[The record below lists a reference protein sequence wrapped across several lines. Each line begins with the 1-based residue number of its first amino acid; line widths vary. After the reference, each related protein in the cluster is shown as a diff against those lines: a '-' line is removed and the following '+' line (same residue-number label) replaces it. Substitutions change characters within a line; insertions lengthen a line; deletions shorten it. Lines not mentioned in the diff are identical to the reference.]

1 MTLIEALIYRL
12 KSKIEETGMT
22 QYELSL
28 KSGVPQS
35 TISAILLGQTKDMK
49 ISTLLDLCYALDLEL
64 AEFFEPSYFLY
75 KNLDI

>member
-1 MTLIEALIYRL
+1 MTLIEALIFRIKDRIAEL
-12 KSKIEETGMT
+12 KFS
-22 QYELSL
+22 QYELSV

-49 ISTLLDLCYALDLEL
+49 IGTLLDLCYALDLEL
-64 AEFFEPSYFLY
+64 VEFFEPSYFLY